1 MKTPQNQVRVGREE
15 EEGMSLITA
24 DSTGKYY
31 ILNNSQLTIW
41 CGQVRTVL
49 TSEGTSL

>member
-1 MKTPQNQVRVGREE
+1 MKTLQDQVRVGREE

-31 ILNNSQLTIW
+31 ILNNSKLTIL

-49 TSEGTSL
+49 ISEGTLL